1 MKRVVQA
8 CVIVFSML
16 CMAGTLMAADL
27 PRVMILGE
35 DADRDSIPRH
45 SRVYDRV
52 LNAMVNEMLN
62 EGFDVKDETA
72 MTLDTHVQGRQRRT
86 DAELISIAKD
96 AGMDVAVIFSIYPNV
111 KESYGTVK
119 ATARVMGRMLDVYS
133 GSRMGNFELEPQQYQ
148 PLSKPYSRNDVIEGV
163 GKIAKLLG
171 RDVGAEIA
179 QRLSG
184 YVDQP
189 GGQLIEWTL
198 IFDGFTADDMMEMED
213 YLVIFSGYDSHRPK
227 KNALNTSTHHEYLY
241 KSSIDSA
248 KLKSNFNKAL
258 KKMNM
263 DGRIYTS
270 GNEVKVVKSAKV
282 RQRRVKEQ
290 SEW

>member
-1 MKRVVQA
+1 MFFMV
-8 CVIVFSML
+8 
-16 CMAGTLMAADL
+16 GTLAAADL
-27 PRVMILGE
+27 PRVMFLSE
-35 DADRDSIPRH
+35 DADHDSIPRH
-45 SRVYDRV
+45 SRVHDRV

-72 MTLDTHVQGRQRRT
+72 MTLDTHIQGRQRRT

-96 AGMDVAVIFSIYPNV
+96 AGMDVAVIFTIYPDV
-111 KESYGTVK
+111 KESYSTVK
-119 ATARVMGRMLDVYS
+119 ASARVMGRMLDVYS

-148 PLSKPYSRNDVIEGV
+148 PLTKPYSRNDVIEGV
-163 GKIAKLLG
+163 GKIAKLVG
-171 RDVGAEIA
+171 RDVGAELA

-198 IFDGFTADDMMEMED
+198 VFDGFTADDMMSMEE

-248 KLKSNFNKAL
+248 KLKTNFTKAL
-258 KKMNM
+258 DKMNM
-263 DGRIYTS
+263 DGRIYVS

>member
-1 MKRVVQA
+1 MKRVLQA
-8 CVIVFSML
+8 SVMVFCLCV
-16 CMAGTLMAADL
+16 MAGTLLAADL
-27 PRVMILGE
+27 PRVMIMGE
-35 DADRDSIPRH
+35 DWDHDSIPRH

-52 LNAMVNEMLN
+52 LNAMSNQLLN

-86 DAELISIAKD
+86 DAELISVAKD
-96 AGMDVAVIFSIYPNV
+96 AGVDVAVIFSIYPNV
-111 KESYGTVK
+111 KKKYGSAK

-148 PLSKPYSRNDVIEGV
+148 PLQTPYSRNDVIEGV
-163 GKIAKLLG
+163 GKIAKVIG
-171 RDVGAEIA
+171 QDVGAEIA

-189 GGQLIEWTL
+189 GGQLIEWSL
-198 IFDGFTADDMMEMED
+198 IFDGFTADDMMNMEE

-241 KSSIDSA
+241 KSSINSA
-248 KLKSNFNKAL
+248 KLKTNFNKAL

-263 DGRIYTS
+263 QGRVYTS

>member
-1 MKRVVQA
+1 MKRVLQA
-8 CVIVFSML
+8 CVMVL
-16 CMAGTLMAADL
+16 CMFFMVGTLAAADL
-27 PRVMILGE
+27 PRVMFLSE
-35 DADRDSIPRH
+35 DADHDSIPRH
-45 SRVYDRV
+45 SRVHDRV

-72 MTLDTHVQGRQRRT
+72 MTLDTHIQGRQRRT

-96 AGMDVAVIFSIYPNV
+96 AGMDVAVIFTIYPDV
-111 KESYGTVK
+111 KESYSTVK
-119 ATARVMGRMLDVYS
+119 ASARVMGRMLDVYS

-148 PLSKPYSRNDVIEGV
+148 PLTKPYSRNDVIEGV
-163 GKIAKLLG
+163 GKIAKLVG
-171 RDVGAEIA
+171 RDVGAELA

-198 IFDGFTADDMMEMED
+198 VFDGFTADDMMSMEE

-248 KLKSNFNKAL
+248 KLKTNFTKAL
-258 KKMNM
+258 DKMNM
-263 DGRIYTS
+263 DGRIYVS

>member
-1 MKRVVQA
+1 MKRVLQA
-8 CVIVFSML
+8 WAMVLCIV
-16 CMAGTLMAADL
+16 CMAGSLMAADL
-27 PRVMILGE
+27 PRVMFLGE
-35 DADRDSIPRH
+35 DDDRDAIPRN
-45 SRVYDRV
+45 SRVHDRV

-62 EGFDVKDETA
+62 QGFDVKDETA
-72 MTLDTHVQGRQRRT
+72 MTLDTHIQGRKRRS

-96 AGMDVAVIFSIYPNV
+96 AGMDVAVIFTIYPDL
-111 KESYGTVK
+111 KKSYSTVK
-119 ATARVMGRMLDVYS
+119 ASARVTGRMLDVYS
-133 GSRMGNFELEPQQYQ
+133 GSRMGNFEVESQQYQ
-148 PLSKPYSRNDVIEGV
+148 PLQRPYSRNDIIEGV

-171 RDVGAEIA
+171 RDVGAELA
-179 QRLSG
+179 QRLAG
-184 YVDQP
+184 YVDQE

-248 KLKSNFNKAL
+248 KLKRNFTKAL

-263 DGRIYTS
+263 RGRVYTS

-282 RQRRVKEQ
+282 RQRRVKKQ

>member
-1 MKRVVQA
+1 M
-8 CVIVFSML
+8 VF
-16 CMAGTLMAADL
+16 MAGTLMAADL
-27 PRVMILGE
+27 PRVMFLAE
-35 DADRDSIPRH
+35 DADHDSIPRH
-45 SRVYDRV
+45 SRVHDRV
-52 LNAMVNEMLN
+52 LNAMVNEMLS

-72 MTLDTHVQGRQRRT
+72 MTLDTHIQGRQRRT

-96 AGMDVAVIFSIYPNV
+96 AGMDVAVIFTIYPDV
-111 KESYGTVK
+111 KESYSTVK
-119 ATARVMGRMLDVYS
+119 ASARVMGRMLDVYS

-148 PLSKPYSRNDVIEGV
+148 PLTKPYSRNDVIEGV
-163 GKIAKLLG
+163 GKIAKLIG
-171 RDVGAEIA
+171 RDVGAELA

-198 IFDGFTADDMMEMED
+198 IFDGFTADDMMDMEE

-241 KSSIDSA
+241 KSSINSA
-248 KLKSNFNKAL
+248 KLKTNFTKAL
-258 KKMNM
+258 DKMNL
-263 DGRIYTS
+263 DGRIYVS